1 MPAPASVDLW
11 SWLMAVLPIPLL
23 VVLVLRRGWSTAAKA
38 VATTTVAIVI
48 GVTAFGAGPLVLAVG
63 VGKGM
68 WTGVWILYVIWPA
81 LLLYQVAARA
91 GLGRMGGFFSNVL
104 PREIENVLLVAWVFP
119 SFIQGVAGFGTPIAV
134 AAPLLVAMG
143 VRPVLAVALPLI
155 GYHWS
160 VTFGSMGSSFYMGA
174 LTAGID
180 ASGQT
185 MFAREAAL
193 ILAVNMLVSGVMVC
207 LVHGGRQS
215 LWQGLRM
222 LMVTGTAMFLA
233 LTLAVRVE
241 PAVGSL
247 AAGAA
252 GLASVFLLRG
262 RGAREPAAA
271 EARSS
276 QTVGVGVGTTLPTVS
291 GGSVDET
298 MPPRRVPA
306 PPRPFVVLLP
316 YAYLLVLV
324 LGVFLPPASR
334 AFVKAH
340 LLVGPSFPA
349 TETSLGVANDAV
361 AAYTPIALLGHPG
374 TYILLSAVLGYITY
388 VRTRMWPAGEL
399 PPTVR
404 TWATQA
410 WRSSLS
416 VVALTVLATVMVD
429 TGMVRT
435 IAEGAAAVT
444 GSVFPAVSPIIGG
457 IGSFTTGSTTTSNA
471 LFSALQRDVAHLIAV
486 EPAHLL
492 AAQTSGGNIG
502 NSLAP
507 VVMLIGVTAVGAEDQ
522 MDAVFRRVVR
532 PAIVLMVVAIAL
544 TLLLIGVR

>member
-11 SWLMAVLPIPLL
+11 SWLLAVLPIPLL
-23 VVLVLRRGWSTAAKA
+23 VVLVLRSGWSTAAKA
-38 VATTTVAIVI
+38 VATTTVAITI
-48 GVTAFGAGPLVLAVG
+48 GATAFGAGPLVLAVG
-63 VGKGM
+63 VGKGV

-81 LLLYQVAARA
+81 LLLYHVAARA
-91 GLGRMGGFFSNVL
+91 GLDRMGDVFSNVL

-134 AAPLLVAMG
+134 AAPLLMAMG

-174 LTAGID
+174 LTAGLD
-180 ASGQT
+180 ATGQA

-193 ILAVNMLVSGVMVC
+193 ILGVNMLVSGALVC
-207 LVHGGRQS
+207 LVHGGRHS
-215 LWQGLRM
+215 LREGTRM
-222 LMVTGTAMFLA
+222 VAVTGTAMFVA

-252 GLASVFLLRG
+252 GLASIFVLRG
-262 RGAREPAAA
+262 RRTRESATAEVRGSRTVAVGA
-271 EARSS
+271 
-276 QTVGVGVGTTLPTVS
+276 GTTLPPVR
-291 GGSVDET
+291 GGSVDAV
-298 MPPRRVPA
+298 PPRHA
-306 PPRPFVVLLP
+306 PEPSRPLVVLLP

-324 LGVFLPPASR
+324 LAVFLPPASR

-349 TETSLGVANDAV
+349 TETSLGLVNDAV
-361 AAYTPIALLGHPG
+361 TTYTPIALLGHPG
-374 TYILLSAVLGYITY
+374 TYILLSAVLGYVTY
-388 VRTRMWPAGEL
+388 VRTQTWPAGKL
-399 PPTVR
+399 SSTVR

-416 VVALTVLATVMVD
+416 VVALAVLATVMVD

-471 LFSALQRDVAHLIAV
+471 LFSALQRDVAHLISV

-532 PAIVLMVVAIAL
+532 PAIVLIVVAIAL
-544 TLLLIGVR
+544 TFLLIGLR